1 MFPRSELKFL
11 TDFKENRIC
20 WIHFKDGITICREGI
35 MKKRKGTNN
44 KRREKKKISKSYF
57 ILCSWR
63 CFLPSN
69 QSYILLPPTRDAN
82 ISISFDYVK
91 TDEINILSNLVTLQ
105 KRILILFKSNNL
117 CTTKITILFSF
128 QIFITS
134 SPLFPQINSLFANSK
149 NWRKNSFSWI
159 LRIFMKT
166 LCLKKKKNLKVF
178 LISLHRLNRNFLP
191 FFPFL

>member
-1 MFPRSELKFL
+1 
-11 TDFKENRIC
+11 
-20 WIHFKDGITICREGI
+20 

-166 LCLKKKKNLKVF
+166 LRLKKKLESLSHFPSQIKQKFSSLLSFSLKKKN
-178 LISLHRLNRNFLP
+178 P
-191 FFPFL
+191 FSINYHIFTL

>member
-1 MFPRSELKFL
+1 MTLFSSIKSKLYFATAYTRRKYFYFFRLCKNWRNKYLVQS
-11 TDFKENRIC
+11 R
-20 WIHFKDGITICREGI
+20 HF
-35 MKKRKGTNN
+35 
-44 KRREKKKISKSYF
+44 F
-57 ILCSWR
+57 
-63 CFLPSN
+63 
-69 QSYILLPPTRDAN
+69 
-82 ISISFDYVK
+82 
-91 TDEINILSNLVTLQ
+91 LQ

-166 LCLKKKKNLKVF
+166 LRLKKKLESLSHFPSQIKQKFSFLFFQKKN
-178 LISLHRLNRNFLP
+178 P
-191 FFPFL
+191 FSINYHIFTL

>member
-1 MFPRSELKFL
+1 MTLFSSIKSKLYFATAYTRRKYFYFFRLRKNWRNKYLVQS
-11 TDFKENRIC
+11 R
-20 WIHFKDGITICREGI
+20 HF
-35 MKKRKGTNN
+35 
-44 KRREKKKISKSYF
+44 F
-57 ILCSWR
+57 
-63 CFLPSN
+63 
-69 QSYILLPPTRDAN
+69 
-82 ISISFDYVK
+82 
-91 TDEINILSNLVTLQ
+91 LQ

-166 LCLKKKKNLKVF
+166 LCLKKKKKLESLSHFPLQIKQKFSSLLSFSLKKKK
-178 LISLHRLNRNFLP
+178 SLFY
-191 FFPFL
+191 